1 MHTMKAQGS
10 SPAAAPHHAWRSAL
24 ACAAAALLLAAC
36 GGSDEIS
43 APVVD
48 DTVVPASATA
58 SVAAFNGYVGQLA
71 ADDAREPVALGMA
84 LPPTSDEDE
93 PAVLAR

>member
-1 MHTMKAQGS
+1 MKTPGS
-10 SPAAAPHHAWRSAL
+10 SPASASRRAWRTAL
-24 ACAAAALLLAAC
+24 ACGAAALLLTAC

-48 DTVVPASATA
+48 DTVLPAGATA
-58 SVAAFNGYVGQLA
+58 SVAAFNGYVGQLVV
-71 ADDAREPVALGMA
+71 DDTREPVALGMA

-93 PAVLAR
+93 PSLIR

>member
-1 MHTMKAQGS
+1 MKTLRS
-10 SPAAAPHHAWRSAL
+10 SPAGATRRAWRSAL
-24 ACAAAALLLAAC
+24 ACCAAALLLTAC

-71 ADDAREPVALGMA
+71 VDDTREPVALGMA

-93 PAVLAR
+93 PAVIVR

>member
-1 MHTMKAQGS
+1 MKTQGS
-10 SPAAAPHHAWRSAL
+10 SPASAPRRAWRSAL
-24 ACAAAALLLAAC
+24 ACGAAALLLTAC

-48 DTVVPASATA
+48 DTVLPASATA
-58 SVAAFNGYVGQLA
+58 SVAAFNGYVGQLVV
-71 ADDAREPVALGMA
+71 DDTREPVTLGMA

-93 PAVLAR
+93 PAVIAR